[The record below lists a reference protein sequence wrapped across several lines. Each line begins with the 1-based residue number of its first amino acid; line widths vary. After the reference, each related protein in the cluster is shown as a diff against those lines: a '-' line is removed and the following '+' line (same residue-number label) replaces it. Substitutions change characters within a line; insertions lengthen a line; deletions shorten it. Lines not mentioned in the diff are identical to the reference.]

1 MQLSTCSVH
10 NYVHHNTNSDLLLD
24 LASLMDET
32 KLKWGLSPRLFV
44 TIAISAISTAT
55 KTIKIRFNIDFLL
68 RSGSPW
74 IIMRYW
80 ILISV
85 WLSSLRKVTWSVRWR
100 STMTTSWRGAGWSWS
115 SRTEGPGPA
124 RDPGPDLGLD
134 PGPGEFTSHYQA
146 LLNQLSTN
154 TFNINH
160 QMGFFGHQTYFMSFI

>member
-68 RSGSPW
+68 RSGSP
-74 IIMRYW
+74 
-80 ILISV
+80 
-85 WLSSLRKVTWSVRWR
+85 
-100 STMTTSWRGAGWSWS
+100 
-115 SRTEGPGPA
+115 
-124 RDPGPDLGLD
+124 
-134 PGPGEFTSHYQA
+134 
-146 LLNQLSTN
+146 
-154 TFNINH
+154 
-160 QMGFFGHQTYFMSFI
+160 